1 MPTITLSPNSIIA
14 SGTQGVSPTGDE
26 EELNDDNII
35 LLSDGESSTGVI
47 FVENNSIL
55 SFGVGDHSLSSGDEV
70 TSIIVQCDLISGTKT
85 TLTLKQSINPEDS
98 IGQFTTVS
106 TYVGGPAN
114 GIEFSP
120 LGHTDHSKI
129 NALRLSLQSS
139 TGDHFMSEIRIVV
152 TYTSPAPGVIT
163 LTEGLIILKEGV
175 ITL

>member
-1 MPTITLSPNSIIA
+1 M
-14 SGTQGVSPTGDE
+14 
-26 EELNDDNII
+26 
-35 LLSDGESSTGVI
+35 
-47 FVENNSIL
+47 
-55 SFGVGDHSLSSGDEV
+55 SSGDEV
-70 TSIIVQCDLISGTKT
+70 TSIIVQCDLVSGTKT
-85 TLTLKQSINPEDS
+85 TLTLKQSVDPEDS

-152 TYTSPAPGVIT
+152 TYTSPAPGVVSLNT
-163 LTEGLIILKEGV
+163 GIIKHNFGV